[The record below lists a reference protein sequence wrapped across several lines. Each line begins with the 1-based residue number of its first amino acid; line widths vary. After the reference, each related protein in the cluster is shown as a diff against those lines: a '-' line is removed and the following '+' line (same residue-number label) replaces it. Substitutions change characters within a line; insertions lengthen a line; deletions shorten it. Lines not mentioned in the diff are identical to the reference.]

1 MEKLITISPYLQG
14 ALQGMLRPSISPG
27 LEGVSSR
34 ETPRICLLQLRSLTH
49 DSTASEFALQHWIVF
64 SWSIDEYRF

>member
-27 LEGVSSR
+27 LKGV
-34 ETPRICLLQLRSLTH
+34 
-49 DSTASEFALQHWIVF
+49 DS
-64 SWSIDEYRF
+64 